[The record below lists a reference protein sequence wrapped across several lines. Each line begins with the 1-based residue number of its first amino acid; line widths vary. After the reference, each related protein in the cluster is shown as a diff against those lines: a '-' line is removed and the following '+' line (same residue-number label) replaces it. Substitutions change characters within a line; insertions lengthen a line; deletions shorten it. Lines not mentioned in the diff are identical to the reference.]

1 MRKKLV
7 FPVLVLIPIVVWYS
21 AFVWYPLLYSVWASF
36 HLWIPEAPR
45 ESPFVGISNY
55 VKFFVTDPRFK
66 VALSNTFI
74 YVALKTSLV
83 VAIGILIAL
92 LLNQTYRLQR
102 LYIYFLFLPVLC
114 SASAIGILFLYL
126 YQPTFGL
133 LNNVLKTIGLS
144 PRGFLSDPKQALYCV
159 VAADI
164 WQTIGFSTLIFFTAL
179 MDLPEV
185 FLDAAKI
192 DGAGPVRTFFSV
204 TLPLLGHAFLFI
216 AVYTM
221 INAFQ
226 VFDFIFVMTST
237 GGGTG
242 GAAGGPG
249 YSTYVL
255 SLIVYNEGMLRL
267 QVDKAAAAGVIMFA
281 IILALTVFQLK
292 ILRPKWE
299 Y

>member
-1 MRKKLV
+1 
-7 FPVLVLIPIVVWYS
+7 
-21 AFVWYPLLYSVWASF
+21 
-36 HLWIPEAPR
+36 
-45 ESPFVGISNY
+45 
-55 VKFFVTDPRFK
+55 VKFFTTDPRFK
-66 VALSNTFI
+66 TALLNTFA
-74 YVALKTSLV
+74 YVAIKTSFTV
-83 VAIGILIAL
+83 TIGILIAL
-92 LLNQTYRLQR
+92 LLNQVGRLQR

-133 LNNVLKTIGLS
+133 LNTLLRMVGL
-144 PRGFLSDPKQALYCV
+144 PPQCFIINPKQALYCV

-192 DGAGPVRTFFSV
+192 DGAGPVRTFFSI

-216 AVYTM
+216 VVYTM

-267 QVDKAAAAGVIMFA
+267 QVDKAAAAGVIMFF
-281 IILALTVFQLK
+281 IILVLSIFQLK